1 MNKIPKI
8 EEIFTEED
16 KEFNRKM
23 VELGQN
29 FRKNETNNCGENEDY
44 ISEILD
50 DFSKN
55 GEYNSLKLRKRRMI
69 WASILFGAFS
79 LIIKK

>member
-50 DFSKN
+50 DFSKKW
-55 GEYNSLKLRKRRMI
+55 GI
-69 WASILFGAFS
+69 
-79 LIIKK
+79 

>member
-8 EEIFTEED
+8 EEFFTEED

-29 FRKNETNNCGENEDY
+29 SRKNETQGCKEDKD
-44 ISEILD
+44 SKTEILD
-50 DFSKN
+50 DFSKKW
-55 GEYNSLKLRKRRMI
+55 GI
-69 WASILFGAFS
+69 Q
-79 LIIKK
+79 

>member
-29 FRKNETNNCGENEDY
+29 FRKNE
-44 ISEILD
+44 
-50 DFSKN
+50 
-55 GEYNSLKLRKRRMI
+55 KRV
-69 WASILFGAFS
+69 
-79 LIIKK
+79 KKWNL

>member
-8 EEIFTEED
+8 EEVFTEKD

-29 FRKNETNNCGENEDY
+29 FRKNETQGCKEDKDF

-50 DFSKN
+50 DFSKKW
-55 GEYNSLKLRKRRMI
+55 GI
-69 WASILFGAFS
+69 
-79 LIIKK
+79 